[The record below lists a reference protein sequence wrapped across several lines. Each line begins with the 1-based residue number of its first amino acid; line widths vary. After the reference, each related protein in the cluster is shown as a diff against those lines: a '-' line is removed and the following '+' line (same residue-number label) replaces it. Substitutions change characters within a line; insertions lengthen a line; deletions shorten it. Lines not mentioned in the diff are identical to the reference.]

1 MIKKYSKAKLKKFR
15 ETIIKR
21 MEEISHEMDDIKV
34 GILDKGNPKA
44 GLSQDSVFSVHMADA
59 GSDSFEKEKSFMFM
73 SRESDYYNNLSLALE
88 RIDQEDFGVCKICD
102 GLIPEERLLEVLNAT
117 KCVDCKT
124 KDKLNL
130 K

>member
-1 MIKKYSKAKLKKFR
+1 VIKKYSKTKLKIFR
-15 ETIIKR
+15 ETIVKR
-21 MEEISHEMDDIKV
+21 MEEISQDMDDIKES
-34 GILDKGNPKA
+34 IMDKGNPKA
-44 GLSQDSVFSVHMADA
+44 GLSQDSVFSLHMADA

>member
-1 MIKKYSKAKLKKFR
+1 VIKKYSKAKLKKFR
-15 ETIIKR
+15 TTILKR

-73 SRESDYYNNLSLALE
+73 SRESDYYNNLSHALE
-88 RIDQEDFGVCKICD
+88 RIDQEDFGVCKICG

-124 KDKLNL
+124 KGKLNL